1 MPRDLL
7 ILKAT
12 PSRHGRLSEGC
23 FHNKLVQTIC
33 FVQES
38 ALAILECILQM
49 RATPPSDRNAK
60 PGRLCLVLGDQLSF
74 NLASMQGLD
83 KERDTVLL
91 VEVMEEASHVPHH
104 PQKITLIFSAMR
116 HFAEALQM
124 RGIKVQYV
132 KLDDPDNTGSVP
144 SELHRWQ
151 ALLQPH
157 EIHLT
162 ECGDWRLEQ
171 SIKDC
176 GLAVQWH
183 CDDRFLCSRTEFSRW
198 AQGKKQLRMEF
209 FYREMRR
216 KSLLLLNGD
225 GSPVG
230 GAWNFDAENRKA
242 LPKGVRPPSPA
253 RFTPDAITQE
263 VLALVSKHFSDH
275 YGALGTFDYPVT
287 HAEAQALWDYFLDWG
302 LAAFGDYQDAMA
314 SDEPFLF
321 HARISAALN
330 IGLLDLRQLCSDV
343 ESAYWAGNIALN
355 AAEGF
360 IRQLIGWR
368 EYVRGVYWLK
378 MPDYAHGNAFGNTRP
393 LPEFYWT
400 GNTQMNCMRQA
411 INQSLEHAY
420 AHHIQRLMVTGN
432 FALLAGIA
440 PSAICE
446 WYLAIY
452 MDAFDWVELPNTL
465 GMVMHADGGYLGSKP
480 YCASGQYIKRM
491 SDYCRGCAYKVSES
505 TTDDACPFNALY
517 WHFLM
522 RHGDRLRGNQ
532 RMGMIYKNLDR
543 MPESKQQALW
553 DRGQLLLTTLDNG
566 ESL

>member
-1 MPRDLL
+1 MNVTR
-7 ILKAT
+7 
-12 PSRHGRLSEGC
+12 C
-23 FHNKLVQTIC
+23 
-33 FVQES
+33 
-38 ALAILECILQM
+38 
-49 RATPPSDRNAK
+49 
-60 PGRLCLVLGDQLSF
+60 LCLVLGDQLSF
-74 NLASMQGLD
+74 DLASLQALD
-83 KERDTVLL
+83 AERDTVLL

-104 PQKITLIFSAMR
+104 PQKIALIFSAMR
-116 HFAEALQM
+116 HFAQALQDQGV
-124 RGIKVQYV
+124 RVQYV
-132 KLDDPDNTGSVP
+132 TLDDPDNSGSVP
-144 SELHRWQ
+144 GELHRWQ
-151 ALLQPH
+151 TLLQAEEVH
-157 EIHLT
+157 VT

-171 SIKDC
+171 SMKEC
-176 GLAVQWH
+176 GLPIHWH
-183 CDDRFLCSRTEFSRW
+183 ADTRFLCGREEFAAW
-198 AQGKKQLRMEF
+198 AEGKKQLRMEF

-216 KSLLLLNGD
+216 KSRLLLNGD

-242 LPKGVRPPSPA
+242 LPKSVKAPYPA
-253 RFTPDAITQE
+253 RFSNDAITAE
-263 VLALVSKHFSDH
+263 VLALVKARFSQH
-275 YGALGTFDYPVT
+275 YGALDDFNYPVT
-287 HAEAQALWDYFLDWG
+287 HADAQALWAYFLDYG
-302 LAAFGDYQDAMA
+302 LAGFGDYQDAMA

-343 ESAYWAGNIALN
+343 ESAYWSGSVALN

-378 MPDYAHGNAFGNTRP
+378 MPDYALGNSFGNTRA

-400 GNTQMNCMRQA
+400 GDTQMNCMRHA
-411 INQSLEHAY
+411 IGQSLQHAY

-440 PSAICE
+440 PSQICE

-480 YCASGQYIKRM
+480 YCASGQYINRM

-505 TTDDACPFNALY
+505 TADNACPFNSLY

-522 RHGDRLRGNQ
+522 RHGELLRGNQ
-532 RMGMIYKNLDR
+532 RMAMMYKNLDR
-543 MPESKQQALW
+543 MPQAKQEALW
-553 DRGQLLLTTLDNG
+553 QRGQMLLARLDNG
-566 ESL
+566 ESI

>member
-1 MPRDLL
+1 MNTTR
-7 ILKAT
+7 
-12 PSRHGRLSEGC
+12 
-23 FHNKLVQTIC
+23 
-33 FVQES
+33 
-38 ALAILECILQM
+38 
-49 RATPPSDRNAK
+49 
-60 PGRLCLVLGDQLSF
+60 RLCLVLGDQLSF
-74 NLASMQGLD
+74 DLASLQGLD
-83 KERDTVLL
+83 AERDTVLL

-104 PQKITLIFSAMR
+104 PQKIALIFSAMR
-116 HFAEALQM
+116 HFAQALQDQGV
-124 RGIKVQYV
+124 RVEYIR
-132 KLDDPDNTGSVP
+132 LDDPENSGSVP
-144 SELHRWQ
+144 GELHRWQ
-151 ALLQPH
+151 ALLQAEEVH
-157 EIHLT
+157 VT

-171 SIKDC
+171 SMKEC
-176 GLAVQWH
+176 GLPIHWH
-183 CDDRFLCSRTEFSRW
+183 ADTRFLCGREEFAAW
-198 AQGKKQLRMEF
+198 AKGKKQLRMEF

-216 KSLLLLNGD
+216 KSRLLLNGD

-242 LPKGVRPPSPA
+242 LPKSVKAPYPA
-253 RFTPDAITQE
+253 RFSNDAITSE
-263 VLALVSKHFSDH
+263 VLALVKARFSQH
-275 YGALGTFDYPVT
+275 YGALDDFNYPVT
-287 HAEAQALWDYFLDWG
+287 HADAQALWAYFLDYG
-302 LAAFGDYQDAMA
+302 LAGFGDYQDAMA

-321 HARISAALN
+321 HARVSAALN

-343 ESAYWAGNIALN
+343 ESAYWSGSVALN

-378 MPDYAHGNAFGNTRP
+378 MPDYAQGNSLGNTRA

-400 GNTQMNCMRQA
+400 GDTQMNCMRHA
-411 INQSLEHAY
+411 IGQSLQHAY

-440 PSAICE
+440 PSQICE

-480 YCASGQYIKRM
+480 YCASGQYINRM

-505 TTDDACPFNALY
+505 TADNACPFNSLY

-522 RHGDRLRGNQ
+522 RHGELLRGNQ
-532 RMGMIYKNLDR
+532 RMAMMYRNLDR
-543 MPESKQQALW
+543 MPQAKQEALW
-553 DRGQLLLTTLDNG
+553 QRGQSLLARLDDS
-566 ESL
+566 ESI

>member
-1 MPRDLL
+1 M
-7 ILKAT
+7 K
-12 PSRHGRLSEGC
+12 SSKRLY
-23 FHNKLVQTIC
+23 
-33 FVQES
+33 
-38 ALAILECILQM
+38 
-49 RATPPSDRNAK
+49 
-60 PGRLCLVLGDQLSF
+60 LVLGDQLSF
-74 NLASMQGLD
+74 DLSSLQGLD
-83 KERDTVLL
+83 KEGDTVLL

-104 PQKITLIFSAMR
+104 PQKIALIFSAMR
-116 HFAEALQM
+116 HFAEALRQ
-124 RGIKVQYV
+124 RGMQVQYV
-132 KLDDPDNTGSVP
+132 ALDDPKNTGSVAG
-144 SELHRWQ
+144 ELQRWQ
-151 ALLQPH
+151 ALIQAD
-157 EIHLT
+157 EIRIT

-176 GLAVQWH
+176 GLAIQWYS
-183 CDDRFLCSRTEFSRW
+183 DNRFLCTRTEFSDW
-198 AQGKKQLRMEF
+198 AKGKKQLRMEF

-216 KSLLLLNGD
+216 KSGLLLNGD
-225 GSPVG
+225 CSPVG

-242 LPKGVRPPSPA
+242 MPKGVRPPSPV
-253 RFTPDAITQE
+253 RFTPDAITQD
-263 VLALVSKHFSDH
+263 VLALVAKHFSSH
-275 YGALGTFDYPVT
+275 YGALDTFNYPVS
-287 HAEAQALWDYFLDWG
+287 HAEAQALWEYFLDWG

-330 IGLLDLRQLCSDV
+330 IGLLDLRQLCGDV
-343 ESAYWAGNIALN
+343 ESAYYSGRIPLN

-378 MPDYAHGNAFGNTRP
+378 MPDYANGNVFGNTRS

-400 GNTQMNCMRQA
+400 GKTDMSCMRQA
-411 INQSLEHAY
+411 IGQSLEHAY

-440 PSAICE
+440 PSQICE

-452 MDAFDWVELPNTL
+452 MDAFEWVELPNTL

-491 SDYCRGCAYKVSES
+491 SDYCRDCAYKVSES
-505 TTDDACPFNALY
+505 TTDDACPFNSLY

-522 RHGDRLRGNQ
+522 RHSDALRGNQ
-532 RMGMIYKNLDR
+532 RMSMIYKNLDR

-553 DRGQLLLTTLDNG
+553 QRGQSLLAKLDKG

>member
-1 MPRDLL
+1 M
-7 ILKAT
+7 
-12 PSRHGRLSEGC
+12 
-23 FHNKLVQTIC
+23 NKTH
-33 FVQES
+33 
-38 ALAILECILQM
+38 
-49 RATPPSDRNAK
+49 
-60 PGRLCLVLGDQLSF
+60 RLCLVLGDQLSF
-74 NLASMQGLD
+74 DLPSLKGLD
-83 KERDTVLL
+83 AEQDTILL

-104 PQKITLIFSAMR
+104 PQKIALIFSAMR
-116 HFAEALQM
+116 HFAEALKQLGL
-124 RGIKVQYV
+124 RVQYV
-132 KLDDPDNTGSVP
+132 TLDDPHNSGSVP
-144 SELHRWQ
+144 GELRRWQ
-151 ALLQPH
+151 SLLHPV
-157 EIHLT
+157 ELHLT

-171 SIKDC
+171 SLKDC
-176 GLAVQWH
+176 GLAIHWH
-183 CDDRFLCSRTEFSRW
+183 SDSRFLCTRAEFSSW
-198 AQGKKQLRMEF
+198 AKDKKQLRMEL

-216 KSLLLLNGD
+216 KSGLLLNGD

-242 LPKGVRPPSPA
+242 LPKGLRGPMTA
-253 RFTPDAITQE
+253 RFSADAMTQD
-263 VLALVSKHFSDH
+263 VLELVAKNFSGP
-275 YGALGTFDYPVT
+275 YGVLDTFDYPVT
-287 HAEAQALWDYFLDWG
+287 HADAQALWDYFLDWG

-330 IGLLDLRQLCSDV
+330 IRLLDLRELCNDV
-343 ESAYWAGNIALN
+343 EAAYWAHRIPLN

-378 MPDYAHGNAFGNTRP
+378 MPEYAGGNLFGNSRP

-400 GNTQMNCMRQA
+400 GATKMNCMSQA
-411 INQSLEHAY
+411 IGQSLKHAY

-432 FALLAGIA
+432 FALLARIE
-440 PSAICE
+440 PSRICD

-491 SDYCRGCAYKVSES
+491 SNYCGDCAYKVTES
-505 TTDDACPFNALY
+505 VGEQACPFNALY

-522 RHGDRLRGNQ
+522 RHREQLSGNHRL
-532 RMGMIYKNLDR
+532 GMIYRGLDK
-543 MPESKQQALW
+543 MTEAKQQGLW
-553 DRGQLLLTTLDNG
+553 TRGEQLLARLDAG
-566 ESL
+566 EAL

>member
-1 MPRDLL
+1 M
-7 ILKAT
+7 KNT
-12 PSRHGRLSEGC
+12 HRL
-23 FHNKLVQTIC
+23 
-33 FVQES
+33 
-38 ALAILECILQM
+38 
-49 RATPPSDRNAK
+49 R
-60 PGRLCLVLGDQLSF
+60 LVLGDQLSF
-74 NLASMQGLD
+74 DLASLQGLD
-83 KERDTVLL
+83 AEHDTVLL

-104 PQKITLIFSAMR
+104 PQKITFIFSAMR
-116 HFAEALQM
+116 HFADALQQ
-124 RGIKVQYV
+124 RGIRVQYV
-132 KLDDPDNTGSVP
+132 TLDDPQNSGSVLG
-144 SELHRWQ
+144 ELRRWH
-151 ALLQPH
+151 ALLAPD
-157 EIHLT
+157 ELHLT

-171 SIKDC
+171 SLKDC
-176 GLAVQWH
+176 GLAIQWH
-183 CDDRFLCSRTEFSRW
+183 TDTRFLCTRLEFASW
-198 AQGKKQLRMEF
+198 AEGKKQLRMEF

-216 KSLLLLNGD
+216 KSGLLLNGES
-225 GSPVG
+225 SPVG

-242 LPKGVRPPSPA
+242 LPKGLRAPSPM
-253 RFTPDAITQE
+253 RFSADAITQD
-263 VLALVSKHFSDH
+263 VLALVAKNFSGH
-275 YGALGTFDYPVT
+275 YGAVDTFDYPVT
-287 HAEAQALWDYFLDWG
+287 HADAQALWDYFLDWG

-343 ESAYWAGNIALN
+343 EGAYCSGSIALN

-378 MPDYAHGNAFGNTRP
+378 MPDYADGNLFGNDRP

-400 GNTQMNCMRQA
+400 GDTRMNCMSQA
-411 INQSLEHAY
+411 IGQSLKHAY

-440 PSAICE
+440 PTQICD

-491 SDYCRGCAYKVSES
+491 SDYCRNCAYKVSES
-505 TTDDACPFNALY
+505 TTEDACPFNALY

-522 RHGDRLRGNQ
+522 RHGELLRSNQ
-532 RMGMIYKNLDR
+532 RMGMVYKNLDR
-543 MPESKQQALW
+543 MTELKQQALW
-553 DRGQLLLTTLDNG
+553 ERGQQLLAKLDVG
-566 ESL
+566 ESF

>member
-1 MPRDLL
+1 MN
-7 ILKAT
+7 AT
-12 PSRHGRLSEGC
+12 R
-23 FHNKLVQTIC
+23 
-33 FVQES
+33 
-38 ALAILECILQM
+38 
-49 RATPPSDRNAK
+49 
-60 PGRLCLVLGDQLSF
+60 RLCLVLGDQLSF
-74 NLASMQGLD
+74 DLASLQGLD
-83 KERDTVLL
+83 QDHDAVLL

-104 PQKITLIFSAMR
+104 PQKIVLIFSAMR
-116 HFAEALQM
+116 HFAEALRQ
-124 RGIKVQYV
+124 RGVRVHYV
-132 KLDDPDNTGSVP
+132 TLTDPDNSGSVP
-144 SELHRWQ
+144 NELQRWH
-151 ALLQPH
+151 ALLNPS

-176 GLAVQWH
+176 GLPIQWH
-183 CDDRFLCSRTEFSRW
+183 SDARFLCTRSEFSDW

-216 KSLLLLNGD
+216 KSRLLLNGD

-230 GAWNFDAENRKA
+230 GAWNFDADNRKA
-242 LPKGVRPPSPA
+242 LPKGVRPPPPV
-253 RFTPDAITQE
+253 RFKPDAVTQE
-263 VLALVSKHFSDH
+263 VLALVAEYFASH
-275 YGALGTFDYPVT
+275 YGALDTFDYPVT
-287 HAEAQALWDYFLDWG
+287 HADAQALWEYFLDWG

-314 SDEPFLF
+314 SNEPFLF

-330 IGLLDLRQLCSDV
+330 IGLLDLRQICSDV
-343 ESAYWAGNIALN
+343 ESAYWSGGIPLN

-368 EYVRGVYWLK
+368 EYVHGVYWLK
-378 MPDYAHGNAFGNTRP
+378 MPDYAQGNVFGNTRV

-400 GNTQMNCMRQA
+400 GETQMICMRQS
-411 INQSLEHAY
+411 IGQSLEHAY

-440 PSAICE
+440 PSQICE

-491 SDYCRGCAYKVSES
+491 SDYCRDCAYKVSES
-505 TTDDACPFNALY
+505 TTDDACPFNSLY

-522 RHGDRLRGNQ
+522 RHGDLLRGNP
-532 RMGMIYKNLDR
+532 RMSMLYKNLDR
-543 MPESKQQALW
+543 MPEAKQQALW
-553 DRGQLLLTTLDNG
+553 QRGEFLLAKLDQG

>member
-1 MPRDLL
+1 MNR
-7 ILKAT
+7 KMNT
-12 PSRHGRLSEGC
+12 TR
-23 FHNKLVQTIC
+23 
-33 FVQES
+33 
-38 ALAILECILQM
+38 
-49 RATPPSDRNAK
+49 
-60 PGRLCLVLGDQLSF
+60 RLCLVLGDQLSF
-74 NLASMQGLD
+74 DLASLQALD
-83 KERDTVLL
+83 AERDTVLL

-104 PQKITLIFSAMR
+104 PQKIALIFSAMR
-116 HFAEALQM
+116 HFAQTLQDQGV
-124 RGIKVQYV
+124 RVEYV
-132 KLDDPDNTGSVP
+132 RLDDPDNSGSVP
-144 SELHRWQ
+144 GELHRWQ
-151 ALLQPH
+151 TLLQAEEVH
-157 EIHLT
+157 VT

-171 SIKDC
+171 SMKEC
-176 GLAVQWH
+176 GLPIHWH
-183 CDDRFLCSRTEFSRW
+183 ADTRFLCGREEFAAW
-198 AQGKKQLRMEF
+198 AKGKKQLRMEF

-216 KSLLLLNGD
+216 KSRLLLNGD

-242 LPKGVRPPSPA
+242 LPKSVKAPYPA
-253 RFTPDAITQE
+253 RFSNDAITSE
-263 VLALVSKHFSDH
+263 VLTLVKARFSQH
-275 YGALGTFDYPVT
+275 YGALDDFNYPVT
-287 HAEAQALWDYFLDWG
+287 HADAQALWAYFLDYG
-302 LAAFGDYQDAMA
+302 LAGFGDYQDAMA

-321 HARISAALN
+321 HARVSAALN

-343 ESAYWAGNIALN
+343 ESAYWSGSVALN

-378 MPDYAHGNAFGNTRP
+378 MPDYALGNSFGNTRP

-400 GNTQMNCMRQA
+400 GETQMNCMRHA
-411 INQSLEHAY
+411 IGQSLQHAY

-440 PSAICE
+440 PSQICE

-480 YCASGQYIKRM
+480 YCASGQYINRM

-505 TTDDACPFNALY
+505 TADNACPFNSLY

-522 RHGDRLRGNQ
+522 RHGELLRGNQ
-532 RMGMIYKNLDR
+532 RMAMMYRNLDR
-543 MPESKQQALW
+543 MPQAKQEALW
-553 DRGQLLLTTLDNG
+553 QRGQSLLARLDDS
-566 ESL
+566 ESI